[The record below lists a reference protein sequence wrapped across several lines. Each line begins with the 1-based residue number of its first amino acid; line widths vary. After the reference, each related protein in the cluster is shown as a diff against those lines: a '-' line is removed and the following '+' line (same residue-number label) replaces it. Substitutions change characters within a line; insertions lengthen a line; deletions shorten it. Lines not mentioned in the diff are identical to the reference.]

1 MRSPSNTTWLSSEAL
16 YNSHTLARL
25 TNVLGEPV
33 SNHSQ
38 IGTNYVIIWSGQ
50 GHRASLLFYSRYVTY
65 LNDCFFIYVYVYFVL
80 IMCKQYE
87 LIRIWRYNL
96 NVRGDILSKTLVRL
110 YYALLTWSPRQRDD
124 TSYLKQCPC
133 ISENEY
139 FEFWK
144 CGTINQWNK
153 KVYTNGKY
161 STMSSKFIC

>member
-1 MRSPSNTTWLSSEAL
+1 MFLYYLNHVDVLTWATFDLNVLQKWNRNKSKVRWTYYWRMRSPSNTTWLSSEAL
-16 YNSHTLARL
+16 YNSHTHARL

-87 LIRIWRYNL
+87 LIWIWRYNL
-96 NVRGDILSKTLVRL
+96 YVRGDILSKTLVHL

-124 TSYLKQCPC
+124 TS
-133 ISENEY
+133 
-139 FEFWK
+139 
-144 CGTINQWNK
+144 
-153 KVYTNGKY
+153 
-161 STMSSKFIC
+161 